1 MFIDRASG
9 KLAKRPELQQ
19 ALNYLRAGEDTLV
32 VTKLDRLGRSVK
44 NLKEL
49 ADELQTRNIGL
60 IALSQG
66 IDTTTPGGRL
76 FFHMLAAIAEFEHDL
91 IVERTREGL
100 AAARARGRN
109 GGRKPTMTAE
119 KIARA
124 RQMYD
129 ERKYTVAEI
138 ARTVGVSASHDLP
151 APRGPVTMIARGPRE
166 RAESPQQGSL
176 PICAQRHMRTVL
188 LASSPGVW
196 REALA
201 WLHGGGRGM
210 RGSWNSIYG
219 ASPRRMPMTGSP
231 QSATHPPQRPSRRWS
246 VANSASTFLRQT
258 ATETPR
264 MNKYGLIAQEHW
276 KKYAPARYATLT
288 DPDEYFR
295 TRGGERSESDRPDR
309 IQPGTTARPGSSV
322 PGESGTD
329 ELDPPAGGGDRAE
342 RPGVLDR
349 ERAAE
354 PGAELEEMLGDL
366 PTPSSILATIDRIRE
381 DADDEAEREHSS
393 TSILSEAQER
403 SSRSWPRSCRWCRC
417 RNSRTR

>member
-1 MFIDRASG
+1 MRYHVLMAKVGYARVSTRDQNPDAQTDALTAAGCDKVFIDRASG

-49 ADELQTRNIGL
+49 ADELQARNIGL

-138 ARTVGVSASHDLP
+138 ARTVGVSRPTIYRHLEDQ
-151 APRGPVTMIARGPRE
+151 
-166 RAESPQQGSL
+166 SP
-176 PICAQRHMRTVL
+176 
-188 LASSPGVW
+188 
-196 REALA
+196 
-201 WLHGGGRGM
+201 
-210 RGSWNSIYG
+210 
-219 ASPRRMPMTGSP
+219 
-231 QSATHPPQRPSRRWS
+231 
-246 VANSASTFLRQT
+246 
-258 ATETPR
+258 
-264 MNKYGLIAQEHW
+264 
-276 KKYAPARYATLT
+276 
-288 DPDEYFR
+288 
-295 TRGGERSESDRPDR
+295 
-309 IQPGTTARPGSSV
+309 
-322 PGESGTD
+322 
-329 ELDPPAGGGDRAE
+329 
-342 RPGVLDR
+342 
-349 ERAAE
+349 
-354 PGAELEEMLGDL
+354 
-366 PTPSSILATIDRIRE
+366 
-381 DADDEAEREHSS
+381 
-393 TSILSEAQER
+393 
-403 SSRSWPRSCRWCRC
+403 
-417 RNSRTR
+417 